1 MAVKE
6 KQKQVWND
14 ALRKSNI
21 ISESDE
27 VEDGVMANYYESI
40 LNGSQGDL
48 LFTKERLVYVAKGL
62 LNKNVSILYSDVRS
76 LRTCMAGLM
85 PIGIE
90 ITVFDSESGKDK
102 KYLFGVMNRK
112 QWISLLREKTG
123 LK

>member
-6 KQKQVWND
+6 KQKQLWND

-112 QWISLLREKTG
+112 QWISLLWEKTG